1 MKRQGYE
8 VSLGDHGAGQWIA
21 AVIIAAL
28 ILYPIDFETGAAALP
43 IYGGTSSN
51 LGDPHG
57 TKNPFPLGAIF
68 AWATMAGHR

>member
-43 IYGGTSSN
+43 IYTELRTPSPSAPSSP
-51 LGDPHG
+51 GRQ
-57 TKNPFPLGAIF
+57 
-68 AWATMAGHR
+68 WQATAE